1 MKKKFMISLLSLS
14 LLWAAGCSNQS
25 ATNEKDTEAAAKKKE
40 VELLNVS
47 YDPTR
52 EFYEEFNKSFAAY
65 WEKEKSFEPYMKDEV
80 RSGLQKQW
88 KRAVKAAQAWAEE

>member
-1 MKKKFMISLLSLS
+1 MKKKFWITLLSLS

-25 ATNEKDTEAAAKKKE
+25 ATTEKETDTAAVKKE

-52 EFYEEFNKSFAAY
+52 EFYEEF
-65 WEKEKSFEPYMKDEV
+65 
-80 RSGLQKQW
+80 
-88 KRAVKAAQAWAEE
+88 